1 MHSSLSLGRRDH
13 SALGIVRHLGL
24 AAGILDLARRILH
37 DRDLVEI
44 GGPVLVALLNHRNRR
59 SLLQILCR
67 VE

>member
-13 SALGIVRHLGL
+13 SALGIVRHPGL
-24 AAGILDLARRILH
+24 AAGILDHPSRILH

-44 GGPVLVALLNHRNRR
+44 GGPVLVAILNHRSRR
-59 SLLQILCR
+59 SQLQILCR